1 MLVFPIIYHC
11 SFHLE
16 GLLMNR
22 PIAELFLLGRIMCQ
36 TKLKSS
42 FLAAVVVLASLAGAT
57 PVRASQ
63 FVIPDSLANIDA
75 NGSNAV
81 SGLIAPFP
89 TTFQTQITAAELA
102 MLGLNIGDQLTG
114 VRTRLNGGEATGP
127 ASAINVTD
135 LEITMAVAANA
146 IGSMSNTFANNM
158 TSPVLVRDGAY
169 TLPANSM
176 PGGNTPNAF
185 GPLIP
190 FDTAYTYQGGDLI
203 FMYAHPA
210 TATSLVLDFAV
221 PDPGPGLPY
230 RSLGGNFHGTTGGL
244 TNNMGVHQFEVVV
257 PEPASLALALLTAT
271 AGTLLRRSPS
281 QRPSA

>member
-1 MLVFPIIYHC
+1 MLHIKRKSP
-11 SFHLE
+11 
-16 GLLMNR
+16 
-22 PIAELFLLGRIMCQ
+22 FL
-36 TKLKSS
+36 
-42 FLAAVVVLASLAGAT
+42 AVVVVLVSLAGAT
-57 PVRASQ
+57 PARASQ
-63 FVIPDSLANIDA
+63 FVIPGSLANTDA
-75 NGSNAV
+75 NGSFLVA
-81 SGLIAPFP
+81 GLIGSSP

-102 MLGLNIGDQLTG
+102 TLGLNIGDQLTG

-135 LEITMAVAANA
+135 LEITMAIAANA

-158 TSPVLVRDGAY
+158 TSPILVRDGAY

-257 PEPASLALALLTAT
+257 PEPASLALMA
-271 AGTLLRRSPS
+271 AGAGMIVLRR
-281 QRPSA
+281 RK